1 MVTGGQARCEVVS
14 IFASITNKLNDDCI
28 SVNIRNLG
36 YFPKY
41 LEVSL
46 FCRIFASREIR
57 HGNSVTE
64 IP

>member
-41 LEVSL
+41 LEVS
-46 FCRIFASREIR
+46 
-57 HGNSVTE
+57 
-64 IP
+64 